1 MSLLIHKRP
10 SELLNLKG
18 SKLFLFEVDYLLITQ
33 EIERI
38 AEGENETEQEKI
50 KKIKEWKKN
59 VT

>member
-10 SELLNLKG
+10 SELLNLEG

-38 AEGENETEQEKI
+38 AEGKDETEQEKI
-50 KKIKEWKKN
+50 KKMKEWKKN

>member
-38 AEGENETEQEKI
+38 AEEKDETEE
-50 KKIKEWKKN
+50 KKIEKMKEWKN
-59 VT
+59 VRA

>member
-10 SELLNLKG
+10 SELLNLEG

-38 AEGENETEQEKI
+38 AEGKDETEQEKI

>member
-10 SELLNLKG
+10 SELLSLKG

-38 AEGENETEQEKI
+38 AEEKDETEEEKI

>member
-38 AEGENETEQEKI
+38 AEGKDETEEEKI
-50 KKIKEWKKN
+50 KKIKEWKN
-59 VT
+59 VRA

>member
-38 AEGENETEQEKI
+38 AEGKDETEREKI
-50 KKIKEWKKN
+50 EKIKEWKKN

>member
-10 SELLNLKG
+10 SKLLSLKG

-38 AEGENETEQEKI
+38 AEGKDETEREKI
-50 KKIKEWKKN
+50 EKIKEWKKN

>member
-10 SELLNLKG
+10 SELLSLKG

-38 AEGENETEQEKI
+38 AEGKDETEQEKI
-50 KKIKEWKKN
+50 KKIKEWKN
-59 VT
+59 VRA